1 MTEQETDTLFERV
14 GGMPFFTALVDRF
27 YEGVASD
34 PVLRP
39 MYPEDLEPGKAHLAL
54 FLAQYWGGPPQ
65 YSMERGHPRLR
76 ARHAPFP
83 IDRDGAA
90 AWVRHM
96 RASVRASTASAV
108 DRARLMAYFKG
119 TAEFLINHH
128 EEWGAR

>member
-1 MTEQETDTLFERV
+1 MSEQETGTLFERV
-14 GGMPFFTALVDRF
+14 GGMPFFTALVERF
-27 YEGVASD
+27 YQGVATD
-34 PVLRP
+34 AVLRP

-96 RASVRASTASAV
+96 RAAVRASDASAV

-128 EEWGAR
+128 AEWGAR